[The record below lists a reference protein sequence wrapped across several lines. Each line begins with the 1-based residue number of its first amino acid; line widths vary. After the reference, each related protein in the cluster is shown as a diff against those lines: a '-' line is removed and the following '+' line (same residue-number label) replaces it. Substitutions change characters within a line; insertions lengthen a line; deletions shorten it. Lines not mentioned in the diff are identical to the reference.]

1 MPWQL
6 QCYVQACPGLRS
18 AVADGLVQQYP
29 DSNFPL
35 TPQMTLQGYLT
46 KLDMGNLVSTG
57 MLSVNVL
64 FSNDIQVRHIPAH
77 TALHMGIS

>member
-1 MPWQL
+1 MSRLEKCCCRWARP
-6 QCYVQACPGLRS
+6 
-18 AVADGLVQQYP
+18 AVP